1 MTSKK
6 DEKVNFTAKFSEKR
20 KAISTKRN
28 NGRKL
33 RRKGKDPKTTRT
45 SKENYRSW
53 LSHRKIRT
61 DNKGNW
67 IHTRWLKTCLDGA
80 EKSNEQIETL
90 AKRKA
95 TSAAST
101 TQKTK
106 NRKTRS
112 MPTSLSNESSDLIKS
127 CQNSPIST
135 IFLCLLNLTVTWL
148 KPFLMQ
154 VLKRRSKIKIWWN
167 TKCWEWK
174 LNGKMISNV
183 YGTNQSMD
191 D

>member
-1 MTSKK
+1 MEENLGEREKIRRPPERVKK
-6 DEKVNFTAKFSEKR
+6 TIEVD
-20 KAISTKRN
+20 
-28 NGRKL
+28 
-33 RRKGKDPKTTRT
+33 
-45 SKENYRSW
+45 Y
-53 LSHRKIRT
+53 HRKIRT

-80 EKSNEQIETL
+80 EKNNEQIETL
-90 AKRKA
+90 GKRKA
-95 TSAAST
+95 TSAASTT

-112 MPTSLSNESSDLIKS
+112 MPTSLSNESSNLIKS

-154 VLKRRSKIKIWWN
+154 VLKRRSRMKIWWN

-183 YGTNQSMD
+183 YSTNQSMD